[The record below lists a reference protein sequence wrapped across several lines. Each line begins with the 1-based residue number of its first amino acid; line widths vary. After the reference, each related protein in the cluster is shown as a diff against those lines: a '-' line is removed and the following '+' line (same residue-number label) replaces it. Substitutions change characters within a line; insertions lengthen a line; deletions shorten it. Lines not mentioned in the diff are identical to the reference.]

1 MDILPAPPSGHAMTP
16 ENIEQ
21 TASLFTSATRTY
33 PYVLVDLPTALYSS
47 CRDLVISSDAV
58 YLVSTPEVMSLHL
71 AKRRAGELLD
81 LGLSK
86 DAIRLVLNRVGGKK
100 SLKPEDVEE
109 MVGVPVTA
117 TIENDYSAFTDA
129 YMKGSLVRPD
139 SRVGRQMASLAG
151 KIMGTEEKPAEEP
164 AARSRWRAFLSFD

>member
-1 MDILPAPPSGHAMTP
+1 
-16 ENIEQ
+16 
-21 TASLFTSATRTY
+21 
-33 PYVLVDLPTALYSS
+33 
-47 CRDLVISSDAV
+47 
-58 YLVSTPEVMSLHL
+58 
-71 AKRRAGELLD
+71 
-81 LGLSK
+81 
-86 DAIRLVLNRVGGKK
+86 
-100 SLKPEDVEE
+100 

-117 TIENDYSAFTDA
+117 TIENDYSAFADA